1 MSKKILLLLLLIIL
15 SCSSSPESSNYN
27 SLFIITE
34 DISIGENRVSFALLD
49 QEGESIV
56 ENVDFFYKKIDEE
69 NPKIIESTNITKWP
83 NNKSVFTSYLYFQ
96 SEGYWEIYAEY
107 EENITKATI
116 EVKEY
121 SNTLSVGSYID
132 PINTPSI
139 NDNKIEDISTDIKP
153 DLDLYTYTLSQ
164 ALKEKKPILLS
175 FSTPGLCV
183 TATCGPQLEELKL
196 VKNNNK
202 DNLIVIHVEVWKNFK
217 EIMSKGDLSIGKV
230 NKSVEK
236 FGINTEPWTFL
247 INKDGL
253 VLNRYQGY
261 VSSNEMEKDL
271 NSINVHDQ

>member
-1 MSKKILLLLLLIIL
+1 MSKKILLLVLLIIL

-139 NDNKIEDISTDIKP
+139 NDNKIEV
-153 DLDLYTYTLSQ
+153 LS
-164 ALKEKKPILLS
+164 
-175 FSTPGLCV
+175 
-183 TATCGPQLEELKL
+183 ELMVAQYNSPWAIPPFRKNEL
-196 VKNNNK
+196 IYRVK
-202 DNLIVIHVEVWKNFK
+202 
-217 EIMSKGDLSIGKV
+217 
-230 NKSVEK
+230 
-236 FGINTEPWTFL
+236 
-247 INKDGL
+247 
-253 VLNRYQGY
+253 
-261 VSSNEMEKDL
+261 
-271 NSINVHDQ
+271 

>member
-69 NPKIIESTNITKWP
+69 NPKIIDSTNITKWP

>member
-34 DISIGENRVSFALLD
+34 DISIGENRVSFTLID

-69 NPKIIESTNITKWP
+69 NPKIIESTIITKWP

-107 EENITKATI
+107 EETITKATI

-132 PINTPSI
+132 PINTPSL

-202 DNLIVIHVEVWKNFK
+202 DNLIVIHVEVWENFK